1 MIQRTASS
9 SVSLVGS
16 SPYIS
21 AAMYLTGPTSAS
33 NFLLSV
39 SIVYFVSYSLS
50 SNSSEILIFNCNAF
64 MSASVS
70 TSSTTLRSVVIRL
83 INSFDDAT
91 CFSKLSRSLEISSL
105 VSSRNSFTINSAD
118 ARSSSKLFL
127 YALTPDAVFVP

>member
-1 MIQRTASS
+1 MRCIFALLYACLSSSLTLTFLRSRTDMPAITRTTAKGSNTTTSIIIIQRTASS
-9 SVSLVGS
+9 SVSCVGS

-50 SNSSEILIFNCNAF
+50 SNSSEFLIFNCNAV

-70 TSSTTLRSVVIRL
+70 TFSTTLRSVVIRL
-83 INSFDDAT
+83 INSFD
-91 CFSKLSRSLEISSL
+91 
-105 VSSRNSFTINSAD
+105 AD
-118 ARSSSKLFL
+118 
-127 YALTPDAVFVP
+127 T